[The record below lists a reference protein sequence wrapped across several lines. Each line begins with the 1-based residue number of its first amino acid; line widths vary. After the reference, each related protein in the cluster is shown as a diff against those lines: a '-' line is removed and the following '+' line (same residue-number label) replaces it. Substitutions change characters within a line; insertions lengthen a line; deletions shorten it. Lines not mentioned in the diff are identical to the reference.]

1 MLTENRNC
9 AESNFGV
16 KRKVSSNYRGQTE
29 EEFEQF
35 LRDQRMH
42 SKEQEVNGAQL
53 IADRKS
59 VIMIIMEIFNRQK

>member
-42 SKEQEVNGAQL
+42 SKEQEVNGVEL
-53 IADRKS
+53 LRIEK
-59 VIMIIMEIFNRQK
+59 V